1 MNDSDDN
8 NNDDTNEYNNND
20 NTFIKMNIFISII
33 QENFTDKKISGDLK
47 QTNKTYVFLSLF
59 LNYCQKLS
67 ISKFKNE
74 AF

>member
-47 QTNKTYVFLSLF
+47 QTNKT
-59 LNYCQKLS
+59 
-67 ISKFKNE
+67 
-74 AF
+74 